1 MLRTLLLLLSALLLS
16 APVRAAESA
25 LDLLDAPVAYT
36 ADFTVSS
43 PRGTYSGTVWHQ
55 PGLERRDVATSGGGQ
70 GVLIDR
76 KADSVHL
83 LGLSGKWAVALSL
96 RAAAGMAGGL
106 ESWTV
111 TRSKLRE
118 ENVGGVRTTRWKVRA
133 DGPKGGFG
141 GEMWTSREGIVV
153 KVAGIM
159 ENASGD
165 DSPVEMV
172 LSNLRV
178 GQTDAQALALG
189 KGWFSFDLRSVP
201 PERVVQAVEGL
212 KPLLESRRGK

>member
-1 MLRTLLLLLSALLLS
+1 MPRALFILLSALLF
-16 APVRAAESA
+16 AVPARAAESA
-25 LDLLDAPVAYT
+25 LDLLDAPVPYT

-43 PRGTYSGTVWHQ
+43 PRGTYSGTVWHK

-83 LGLSGKWAVALSL
+83 LGLSGRWAVALSL

-106 ESWTV
+106 ESWTA
-111 TRSKLRE
+111 TRTRLRE
-118 ENVGGVRTTRWKVRA
+118 ESVAGIRATRWKVRA
-133 DGPKGGFG
+133 DGPKGGFAG
-141 GEMWTSREGIVV
+141 DLWTSREGIVV
-153 KVAGIM
+153 KVVGIM
-159 ENASGD
+159 ENAAGD
-165 DSPVEMV
+165 DSPVEMA

-178 GQTDAQALALG
+178 GGVDAQALELG
-189 KGWFSFDLRSVP
+189 KGWFSFDLRQVP

-212 KPLLESRRGK
+212 RPLLEARRGK

>member
-1 MLRTLLLLLSALLLS
+1 MLRVLFVLLPALLF
-16 APVRAAESA
+16 AGPVRAADSA

-106 ESWTV
+106 DGWTV
-111 TRSKLRE
+111 TRTRLRE
-118 ENVGGVRTTRWKVRA
+118 ESVGGIRTTRWKVRA
-133 DGPKGGFG
+133 EGPRGGFG
-141 GEMWTSREGIVV
+141 GDLWTSREGIAV
-153 KVAGIM
+153 KVVGTI

-165 DSPVEMV
+165 DSPVEMA
-172 LSNLRV
+172 LSNLQV

-212 KPLLESRRGK
+212 KPLLEARRGK